1 MSTTVSR
8 GIESLDECPP
18 PVRISMIESLRL
30 GPELDAPG
38 SLDPFGRWSEPS
50 TSVVVGEN
58 SPGPPLSSAAFALF
72 DAWLPWT
79 NELTRKST
87 AESTTQPTNA
97 IALHAATFPTVI
109 RLRGLTVGPPAP
121 RPPRP
126 RRSSRTDPPPR
137 RPRRRRGRVR

>member
-38 SLDPFGRWSEPS
+38 SLDLFGRWLEPS
-50 TSVVVGEN
+50 TSVVVGEH
-58 SPGPPLSSAAFALF
+58 SPGPRLSSVAFALF

-79 NELTRKST
+79 NDMTRKLT
-87 AESTTQPTNA
+87 AECTTQPTSA
-97 IALHAATFPTVI
+97 IAITAANLPI
-109 RLRGLTVGPPAP
+109 
-121 RPPRP
+121 
-126 RRSSRTDPPPR
+126 
-137 RPRRRRGRVR
+137 